1 MTEKKFYNNNSK
13 SNFSNS
19 NGMDRASND
28 RYNSSSS
35 NDYRSRD
42 GGSIGFNNHQN
53 HYNGGGGFNRGR
65 DSFANRSNGSN
76 GFGGGYRSFGK
87 VPIQAPPSD
96 LPVHKN
102 FYRESPATSQRSQYE
117 INQWLST
124 NSVTFRGPRILN
136 PILQFT
142 ELIGLPD
149 GVMHAIMKQGFTTP
163 TVIQSQAW
171 PLGLSGRDVVGIAQT
186 GSGKTLAYALP
197 ALVHVD
203 GNAHR
208 RKHGPSVLVLAPTR
222 ELAQQIKEVVNMFR
236 TRAVCVF
243 GGASKG
249 GQRREIDRVQPSIII
264 ACPGQGA
271 IQLHNISY
279 LVLDEADRML
289 DMGFEPQIR
298 KIVDQIPKNRQ
309 TLMWSATWPKEVRK
323 LAEDFLVDYVQVNIG
338 SISLAA
344 NHNITQIIDIC
355 EESEKMNKLYKLL
368 TQVNANSRDNKT
380 IIFAETKRKVD
391 QLNQQMRSVG
401 WYCSAIHG
409 DKPQTERDWALS
421 EFKNGRITILIAT
434 DVAARGLDVD
444 DIKFVVN
451 FDYPSC
457 SEDYVHRIGR
467 TGRRDRK
474 GTAYTFFTLN
484 NAKQANDLIDVLKEA
499 KQDVP
504 AKLFEFASQSH
515 RFGKNVR
522 KRFGSGFY
530 GSSSFGN
537 SPRFGNGGRFN
548 GFSNGYS
555 NGYANGG
562 GGGAG
567 SGMKRKF
574 DDYSS
579 QSTNNRF
586 AGGKRPNYGN
596 GTHSSSNSGH
606 TDRFNS
612 YA

>member
-1 MTEKKFYNNNSK
+1 MTEKKYFNNTSK
-13 SNFSNS
+13 STYT
-19 NGMDRASND
+19 NGTTRGSND
-28 RYNSSSS
+28 RYNNYNSEH
-35 NDYRSRD
+35 RSRD
-42 GGSIGFNNHQN
+42 VGGNSGGIGFNNHQN
-53 HYNGGGGFNRGR
+53 NYSNGFNRGR
-65 DSFANRSNGSN
+65 DSFANRSNGAN
-76 GFGGGYRSFGK
+76 GFGGGGGGYRSFGAK
-87 VPIQAPPSD
+87 VPIQAPPAD

-102 FYRESPATSQRSQYE
+102 FYRESPATGQRSQFE

-124 NSVTFRGPRILN
+124 NSVTFRGPRVSN

-142 ELIGLPD
+142 DLIGLPD
-149 GVMHAIMKQGFTTP
+149 GIMHVIMKQGFTIP

-171 PLGLSGRDVVGIAQT
+171 PLALNGRDVVGIAQT

-203 GNAHR
+203 GNVHR
-208 RKHGPSVLVLAPTR
+208 RKYGPSVLVLAPTR
-222 ELAQQIKEVVNMFR
+222 ELAQQIKEVFNLFR

-249 GQRREIDRVQPSIII
+249 GQRREIERTQPSIII
-264 ACPGQGA
+264 ACPGRLIDFVEEGA
-271 IQLHNISY
+271 IKLHNISY

-344 NHNITQIIDIC
+344 NHNITQLIDVC
-355 EESEKMNKLYKLL
+355 EESEKMDKLYKLL
-368 TQVNANSRDNKT
+368 TQVNANSRENKT

-391 QLNQQMRSVG
+391 QLNQQMKSVG

-409 DKPQTERDWALS
+409 DKPQTERDWALN
-421 EFKNGRITILIAT
+421 EFKNGRTTILIAT

-444 DIKFVVN
+444 DIKYVVN
-451 FDYPSC
+451 FDYPTC

-484 NAKQANDLIDVLKEA
+484 NAKQASDLIDVLKEA
-499 KQDVP
+499 KQEVP
-504 AKLFEFASQSH
+504 AKLYEFASQSH
-515 RFGKNVR
+515 RFGKNIR
-522 KRFGSGFY
+522 KRYGGGGGFY
-530 GSSSFGN
+530 GSSS
-537 SPRFGNGGRFN
+537 
-548 GFSNGYS
+548 NGYS
-555 NGYANGG
+555 NGGNVSNGFG
-562 GGGAG
+562 G
-567 SGMKRKF
+567 GMKRKY
-574 DDYSS
+574 DD
-579 QSTNNRF
+579 NNRF
-586 AGGKRPNYGN
+586 GSSGGKRPNFGN
-596 GTHSSSNSGH
+596 GTHSSSTTSN